1 MIIYRRIRMKVILII
16 LLTSIFFSCNPSPEK
31 LIMAI
36 KNNDEVTVDELLNKN
51 IDIDDPVFLK
61 SAINIGNIEI
71 IDKLIKS
78 GCPIELTSE
87 DLKEP
92 TRNKRI
98 DILSLLIRNGLDF
111 NMKNG
116 FGKTIF
122 EWALY
127 FDEVELIKDMIVMG
141 LDVNQILDGARF
153 FDFAIWNYDFQMLS
167 LIVENG
173 GVINQVNNEGK
184 TPLSIAIAH
193 GQIDKVLYLL
203 EMGADVNLAGNN
215 MYNPWEIL
223 PAYWQDQYIE
233 VANIF
238 WDRGLR
244 FIYEDDNSLH
254 YAVWGHDYKYIDW
267 LLAKGADPLKVDE
280 HGYQPIDYTH
290 KILENY
296 HQNYDGISDISLEE
310 RSQKADEL
318 YDKLKKYEMTWNK

>member
-1 MIIYRRIRMKVILII
+1 MKVILII
-16 LLTSIFFSCNPSPEK
+16 LITSIFFSCTPSPDK

-36 KNNDEVTVDELLNKN
+36 KSNDEVTVDMLLKKN
-51 IDIDDPVFLK
+51 IDLDDPVFLK

-78 GCPIELTSE
+78 GCPVELTSE

-141 LDVNQILDGARF
+141 LNANQILSKDTF
-153 FDFAIWNYDFQMLS
+153 FNYAIWNYDFEMLQ
-167 LIVENG
+167 LLVENG
-173 GVINQVNNEGK
+173 GDVNNINYKDES
-184 TPLSIAIAH
+184 PLSIAISY
-193 GQIDKVLYLL
+193 GYLDKIYYLL
-203 EMGADVNLAGNN
+203 EMGADVKLAGDD

-223 PAYWQDQYIE
+223 SAYWIDEYVE
-233 VANIF
+233 VAKIF
-238 WDRGLR
+238 WQKGLR
-244 FIYEDDNSLH
+244 FTYENDNSFH
-254 YAVWGHDYKYIDW
+254 YAVIRHNYEYIDW
-267 LLAKGADPLKVDE
+267 LLDHGADPLKVDE

-290 KILENY
+290 NILENY
-296 HQNYDGISDISLEE
+296 HQNYDGISDVTLEE
-310 RSQKADEL
+310 RRQKADEL
-318 YDKLKKYEMTWNK
+318 YDKLKEYDVK